1 MDVILKVISTVD
13 SKLASLE
20 QKDGQLIFCKD
31 TQKILLDLNGV
42 RTAYEQIITINTDS
56 QRTEILAPVDGFYF
70 VLDTH
75 ILWRYSAEW
84 IQITSQPADVV
95 KINQGS
101 SNSGKFLGIGP
112 DGNVSPMDAPSGG
125 TVDTEQIQ
133 QAVDAYLEENPV
145 QPGATVEQATQIEQ
159 NKQDIGSLSEDIGN
173 KLDKYKYSANKANPS
188 LFVDGTLNAST
199 GAVYSTVP
207 FATSDYIRVDN
218 HSKAFIGCFF
228 KNVALT
234 YTSHRYC
241 FYDSNKV
248 FITGN
253 DASDYLIEIPNTA
266 KYIRFSIANNQYLQ
280 STMFAFSDSITDF
293 IPYSATEIIVPQ
305 KYKDLLP
312 YKGKT
317 VLFYGDSFTEF
328 GNTDPYAGYQGFVKD
343 NLGIG
348 VVISRGIGGQR
359 ILWNNTTFY
368 ANSDGSFNSRNDD
381 TPFSKDPPIGTTEHY
396 GSFCSWDRITTMIPD
411 SIKNT
416 IDYIVIFGGTND
428 FGAWGEPIGETYTWV
443 SNDNTDKAWAASSE
457 YSKFNG
463 DFDISETFKG
473 AVASMIVKMQTWCP
487 DAKLVVCTP
496 CGGRTNVKGGVLTE
510 EPTNNINKTLRDY
523 ANAMIEV
530 CERFGVYYVDVNAD
544 SGINIFNSKKYNN
557 DGKQTKK
564 KKKKKIANCISNGMY
579 NY

>member
-1 MDVILKVISTVD
+1 MADKPVTREEKYLAYLTGDYTGEIPKPITRKEKYLYELCLK
-13 SKLASLE
+13 
-20 QKDGQLIFCKD
+20 
-31 TQKILLDLNGV
+31 
-42 RTAYEQIITINTDS
+42 
-56 QRTEILAPVDGFYF
+56 
-70 VLDTH
+70 
-75 ILWRYSAEW
+75 
-84 IQITSQPADVV
+84 
-95 KINQGS
+95 
-101 SNSGKFLGIGP
+101 GIG
-112 DGNVSPMDAPSGG
+112 GEISPEEIKA
-125 TVDTEQIQ
+125 
-133 QAVDAYLEENPV
+133 AVNEYLEKNPV
-145 QPGATVEQATQIEQ
+145 KPGATTEQAQQIEQ
-159 NKQDIGSLSEDIGN
+159 NKTDVALLKEKTGSLKEDLGN

-188 LFVDGTLNAST
+188 LFVDGTLNVST
-199 GAVYSTVP
+199 GVVYSTTP
-207 FATSDYIRVDN
+207 FATSDYISVDN
-218 HSKAFIGCFF
+218 HSKAFIGCF
-228 KNVALT
+228 KNSILSYKA
-234 YTSHRYC
+234 HRYC

-248 FITGN
+248 FITGS

-317 VLFYGDSFTEF
+317 VLFYGDSYTEF
-328 GNTDPYAGYQGFVKD
+328 GNTDPYAGYQGLVKD
-343 NLGIG
+343 NLGIDN
-348 VVISRGIGGQR
+348 VISRGIGGQR

-368 ANSDGSFNSRNDD
+368 ANSDGSFNSRNNG
-381 TPFSKDPPIGTTEHY
+381 TAFSTEPPTGTTEHY
-396 GSFCSWDRITTMIPD
+396 GSFCSWDRITTMIPE

-428 FGAWGEPIGETYTWV
+428 FGAWGDTIGETYTWL
-443 SNDNTDKAWAASSE
+443 SEDNIDKAWAASSE

-463 DFDISETFKG
+463 DFDISKTFKG

-496 CGGRTNVKGGVLTE
+496 CGGRTNVKGGVLTA

-523 ANAMIEV
+523 ANAIIEV

-544 SGINIFNSKKYNN
+544 SGINIFNSDKYIY
-557 DGKQTKK
+557 DGIHPNEAGR
-564 KKKKKIANCISNGMY
+564 KKIANCISNKMY